1 MEQYQKIWDKIK
13 YQLQMT
19 LDDDVY
25 NEHFFGISNVFK
37 VINNT
42 IYLISPNSFI
52 KSKIESFYLN
62 RLNAMLN
69 EYLPE
74 KHLFKIITKEQAAE
88 EIAKTSSYE
97 INVPEPDLESKYKTG
112 LNNSYT
118 FDNFV
123 VGSSNRLAYTSAMKV
138 ADQPGVVANP
148 FYIFG
153 DVGLGK
159 THLLHAIGNAVKEKF
174 PSLRVLYVHAQDFL
188 NEYIKYVTGDKEGN
202 SIVDWFKESVDV
214 LLVDDVQF
222 LVNKQKT
229 EETFFSIYNNFYAA
243 QKQVVLTC
251 DQHPSKLN
259 GLDERLKSRFVQGLP
274 LSINP
279 PEKET
284 CEEILRLRIT
294 ANNLSVE
301 DFDPEVITFFATR
314 FSKNI
319 RELEGAF
326 DRLIFYTVN
335 IHPTKHIDLNT
346 AMDSVSSLIDVQND
360 KTKLSEDKVI
370 NVVADY
376 YNLAPYQLTGKI
388 RTSQIALARHIAMYL
403 IRTLLDVPF
412 TKIGIGFGGKDHATV
427 MNGVNKVENS
437 IKTDK
442 NLQKAVAELTSRLKE

>member
-1 MEQYQKIWDKIK
+1 M
-13 YQLQMT
+13 
-19 LDDDVY
+19 
-25 NEHFFGISNVFK
+25 
-37 VINNT
+37 
-42 IYLISPNSFI
+42 
-52 KSKIESFYLN
+52 
-62 RLNAMLN
+62 
-69 EYLPE
+69 
-74 KHLFKIITKEQAAE
+74 
-88 EIAKTSSYE
+88 
-97 INVPEPDLESKYKTG
+97 
-112 LNNSYT
+112 
-118 FDNFV
+118 
-123 VGSSNRLAYTSAMKV
+123 
-138 ADQPGVVANP
+138 
-148 FYIFG
+148 
-153 DVGLGK
+153 
-159 THLLHAIGNAVKEKF
+159 
-174 PSLRVLYVHAQDFL
+174 
-188 NEYIKYVTGDKEGN
+188 
-202 SIVDWFKESVDV
+202 
-214 LLVDDVQF
+214 
-222 LVNKQKT
+222 
-229 EETFFSIYNNFYAA
+229 
-243 QKQVVLTC
+243 LTC

-412 TKIGIGFGGKDHATV
+412 TKIGISFGGKDHATV